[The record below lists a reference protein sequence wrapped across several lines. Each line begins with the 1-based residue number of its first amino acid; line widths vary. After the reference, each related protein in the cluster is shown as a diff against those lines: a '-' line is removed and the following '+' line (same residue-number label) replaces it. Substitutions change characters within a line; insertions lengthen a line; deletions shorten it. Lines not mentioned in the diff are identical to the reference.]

1 MFGIGRVLTLR
12 WPHKFRTCSSH
23 LSSVAVASSSSGAT
37 KHRFLDVTG
46 NPLTAA
52 SNNALTVIDES
63 ILQLIMHTNDSAV
76 SLRNAWSATPH
87 DIGGMVPTLLVW
99 QLLRQ
104 PRIVEDDE
112 VTTCFVTLEE
122 LLSQGKLNEREAFIA
137 SAALAFSEGKYYRA
151 AALLETNM
159 LTNNQDIL
167 SLKLAQDCYLAAGD
181 SHNVLSCVARW
192 MPLFDERHA
201 MYGNVMGLFAVG
213 LIEVGRLAEAE
224 EMAHRA
230 VTRTKGDDVWAL
242 HALLNTYQ
250 LLGRS
255 SEVMAVLGDHLP
267 RHGNESAV
275 GQQLLLYN
283 KGSALVQRGNYS
295 GALRVHDD
303 MLYNMMAASTEIK
316 TLSFSQYKPQSGRL
330 VGPATNA
337 TLLLW
342 QIALHSSSPSVD
354 ERWTFP
360 HAVSNMWAAESSDPT
375 AVEGQSQRSR
385 NPRPCDAMSAVGQ
398 AMAHAAAAQA
408 KFHTSSSTPLS
419 STQNDDQSID
429 IQYGGGGMSG
439 VEKATD
445 SAMMAAVESNSKAIW
460 EWFRHINNPNLAAKY
475 PADNPAGIPNQD
487 GTTTPTEPSVA
498 VPDADHEGFLNL
510 LLKSVD
516 DRPSISAST
525 ASSLYPKLSSITPR
539 IFAIKGMP
547 PSGSPG
553 SDASSDMTSLS
564 DRDRAVTTVG
574 SSTCHAIAAFANHDY
589 TSAVELFRSRGQE
602 QRMIGK
608 LGGTAVQRDVI
619 EQTIIEALLRSGR
632 LQEAQLA
639 LCERTT
645 LVPNDAQSWRR
656 LASVFGRNGLP
667 SHAKTA
673 HYTAWQLGIGQ
684 GGFGGP
690 T

>member
-1 MFGIGRVLTLR
+1 MFGIGRVSLLWRRNLR
-12 WPHKFRTCSSH
+12 ACSH
-23 LSSVAVASSSSGAT
+23 MSSVAVASSSSGAT

-76 SLRNAWSATPH
+76 SLRKAWNASQH

-112 VTTCFVTLEE
+112 VTTCFVTLEK
-122 LLSQGKLNEREAFIA
+122 LLSEGKLNEREAFIA

-159 LTNNQDIL
+159 LANNQDLL
-167 SLKLAQDCYLAAGD
+167 SLKLTQDCYLAAGD
-181 SHNVLSCVARW
+181 SHNVLGCVARW

-360 HAVSNMWAAESSDPT
+360 HAVSNMWAAESSEPT
-375 AVEGQSQRSR
+375 AVEGQSQRSGS
-385 NPRPCDAMSAVGQ
+385 PRPCDAMSAVGQ
-398 AMAHAAAAQA
+398 AMAHAAATQA
-408 KFHTSSSTPLS
+408 KTNTSSSS
-419 STQNDDQSID
+419 SSSSQNDDHSID
-429 IQYGGGGMSG
+429 SQYGGGRGEMSG
-439 VEKATD
+439 VEKASD
-445 SAMMAAVESNSKAIW
+445 SAVMAAVESNSKAIW

-475 PADNPAGIPNQD
+475 PADNPAGVPNQD
-487 GTTTPTEPSVA
+487 GTTTELPADA
-498 VPDADHEGFLNL
+498 VDADHEGFLQL
-510 LLKSVD
+510 LLKSCD
-516 DRPSISAST
+516 DRPSISTST
-525 ASSLYPKLSSITPR
+525 ASSLYPKLSSISPS
-539 IFAIKGMP
+539 IFAVKGMP
-547 PSGSPG
+547 SPGPSSSG
-553 SDASSDMTSLS
+553 SDASSDVTSLS
-564 DRDRAVTTVG
+564 DRDWAVTTVG
-574 SSTCHAIAAFANHDY
+574 SSTCHAIAAFARHDY
-589 TSAVELFRSRGQE
+589 ASAVELFRSRGQE
-602 QRMIGK
+602 QRLIGK

-656 LASVFGRNGLP
+656 LASVFGRNGL
-667 SHAKTA
+667 HFQAKTA